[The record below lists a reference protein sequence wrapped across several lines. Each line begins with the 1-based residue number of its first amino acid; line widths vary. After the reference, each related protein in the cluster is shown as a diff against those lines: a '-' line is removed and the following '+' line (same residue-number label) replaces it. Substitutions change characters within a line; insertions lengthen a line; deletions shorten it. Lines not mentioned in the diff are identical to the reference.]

1 MYARNSTHTMKI
13 GFFDSGMGG
22 LTILSAVRA
31 CMPEY
36 DYIFF
41 GDTLNVP
48 YGSKSEEEIHALTYA
63 GIKRLF
69 DAGALI
75 VIVACNTASARSV
88 RIHQDTMLAHEYPD
102 RKLLGVIIPTVETLL
117 ATSAKNVLL
126 IGTER
131 TIRSEKYLIELKKG
145 DADFILYTHATPTLV
160 PLIESGDLDGACTEV
175 LKILCESKYAN
186 VDTVVLGCT
195 HYTLL
200 KECIRR
206 NHACTVISQDEII
219 PEKLKDYLARHPE
232 IESRLTREGSVEI
245 DLSVENEHYDAIKK
259 TLFKAN

>member
-1 MYARNSTHTMKI
+1 
-13 GFFDSGMGG
+13 MGG
-22 LTILSAVRA
+22 LTILRAVRA
-31 CMPEY
+31 HMPEY
-36 DYIFF
+36 DYLFF
-41 GDTLNVP
+41 GDTANVP
-48 YGSKSEEEIHALTYA
+48 YGSKTEEEIHALTYA

-69 DAGALI
+69 DAGAVL

-88 RIHQDTMLAHEYPD
+88 RIHQDEMLAHEYPD

-117 ATSAKNVLL
+117 ATNAQEVLL

-145 DADFILYTHATPTLV
+145 DADFVLHTHATPTLV
-160 PLIESGDLDGACTEV
+160 PKIESGDVKGACMDV
-175 LKILCESKYAN
+175 LAILDESKYDH

-195 HYTLL
+195 HYTLV

-206 NHACTVISQDEII
+206 TRTCTVISQDEII

-232 IESRLTREGSVEI
+232 IESRLGKEGSVEI
-245 DLSVENEHYDAIKK
+245 HLSAENEHYDAIKK
-259 TLFKAN
+259 TLLKAS

>member
-1 MYARNSTHTMKI
+1 MKI

-22 LTILSAVRA
+22 LTILRAVRA
-31 CMPEY
+31 YMPEY

-41 GDTLNVP
+41 GDTANVP
-48 YGSKSEEEIHALTYA
+48 YGSKSEEEIHTLTYA

-69 DAGALI
+69 DAGAVI

-88 RIHQDTMLAHEYPD
+88 RIHQDEMLAREYPD

-117 ATSAKNVLL
+117 ATPAKNVLL

-145 DADFILYTHATPTLV
+145 DADFTLYTHATPSLV
-160 PLIESGDLDGACTEV
+160 PLIESGDLEGACTEV
-175 LKILCESKYAN
+175 RHVLCEPKYAN
-186 VDTVVLGCT
+186 IDTVVLGCT

-200 KECIRR
+200 KECIRCNR
-206 NHACTVISQDEII
+206 TCTIISQDEII
-219 PEKLKDYLARHPE
+219 PEKFKEYLTRHPE

-245 DLSVENEHYDAIKK
+245 DLSVENEHYDTIKK
-259 TLFKAN
+259 TLLRAH